1 MRVKPFEAKCG
12 AAGATFLVGLAERSG
27 SRIQERRKLMMTR
40 DTLETGLFGAI
51 LTLGLPA
58 LLVGLPLIF
67 N

>member
-1 MRVKPFEAKCG
+1 
-12 AAGATFLVGLAERSG
+12 
-27 SRIQERRKLMMTR
+27 MMTR
-40 DTLETGLFGAI
+40 DTLETGLVGAI